1 MRAFVDTNVIVRH
14 LTQDPPDQG
23 RRATALLFAADLL
36 HLADVV
42 VAETVYVLQS
52 VYGASRADVLL
63 RVCVPPSSSQRS
75 SSRIELVCS
84 VPSTCTSATVL
95 DFADAY
101 LVALAEASAVKQIAS
116 FDRSLDRVETVTR
129 IEP

>member
-23 RRATALLFAADLL
+23 RRATAFLFAADLL

-52 VYGASRADVLL
+52 VYGASRADVAQGVRATLEFPAIELENRARLL
-63 RVCVPPSSSQRS
+63 RAVDVYERD
-75 SSRIELVCS
+75 RI
-84 VPSTCTSATVL
+84 